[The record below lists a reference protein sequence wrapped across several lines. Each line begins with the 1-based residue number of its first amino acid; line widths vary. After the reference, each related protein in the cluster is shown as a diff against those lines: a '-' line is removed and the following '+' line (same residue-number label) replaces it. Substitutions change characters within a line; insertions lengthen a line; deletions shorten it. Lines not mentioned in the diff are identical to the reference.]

1 MGCEVDYQMFQVLLD
16 ELRDELFRE
25 VIQSVLKQSN
35 SDGLIA
41 YGGLAA
47 SERLARR
54 VAARAGVPLEL
65 KRPIAR
71 MR

>member
-1 MGCEVDYQMFQVLLD
+1 MDLQTLLVLVE
-16 ELRDELFRE
+16 ELREELLRE

-47 SERLARR
+47 TERLARR
-54 VAARAGVPLEL
+54 VSARSGVAVEL